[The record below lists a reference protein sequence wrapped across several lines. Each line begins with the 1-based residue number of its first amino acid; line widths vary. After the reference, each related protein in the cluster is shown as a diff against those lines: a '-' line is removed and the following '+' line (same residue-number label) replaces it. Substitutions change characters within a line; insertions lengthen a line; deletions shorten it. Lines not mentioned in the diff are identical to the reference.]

1 MKVVLLTILM
11 FAVMILIHECG
22 HFAFA
27 KLFRVKVNEFS
38 LGMGPQIVAKTWGET
53 KYAIRALPIGG
64 YVSMEG
70 ENEDS
75 GDPRAFCAQKAWKRF
90 LIVCAGALMNI
101 ILGFVLLVIVFAPA
115 ETVSTT
121 VVSRFRDGAV
131 TCDSGLQVGDQLLKI
146 NGHAIWTDKDVVML
160 LLSSDSADMEFVV
173 KRDGER
179 ITLPNVHFLTQ
190 AGEDGEKDQL
200 FIGFWLAPK
209 KNGVLATVQY
219 AASETLSLGRMVWLS
234 FVDLVTGN
242 VGFDQLSGPVG
253 VGSVVGEVAEA
264 GISSVLN
271 LMAFLTINIGIFNLL
286 PIPALDGGR
295 LFFILVEMIFRK
307 PINRKYEAY
316 VHAAGLIL
324 LFGLMIVITLKDI
337 FQLF

>member
-1 MKVVLLTILM
+1 
-11 FAVMILIHECG
+11 
-22 HFAFA
+22 
-27 KLFRVKVNEFS
+27 
-38 LGMGPQIVAKTWGET
+38 
-53 KYAIRALPIGG
+53 
-64 YVSMEG
+64 
-70 ENEDS
+70 
-75 GDPRAFCAQKAWKRF
+75 
-90 LIVCAGALMNI
+90 
-101 ILGFVLLVIVFAPA
+101 
-115 ETVSTT
+115 
-121 VVSRFRDGAV
+121 
-131 TCDSGLQVGDQLLKI
+131 
-146 NGHAIWTDKDVVML
+146 
-160 LLSSDSADMEFVV
+160 
-173 KRDGER
+173 
-179 ITLPNVHFLTQ
+179 
-190 AGEDGEKDQL
+190 
-200 FIGFWLAPK
+200 
-209 KNGVLATVQY
+209 
-219 AASETLSLGRMVWLS
+219 MVWLS